1 MAKAN
6 SQFEELARDAAANV
20 QAAREA
26 GQQLTFLPD
35 EPVEGET
42 ARKARG
48 KGKVVSQLRE
58 YLAVKGYRM
67 PEDVLVEMAGMASTE
82 DVFVTAMANTER
94 LLIWAQSGARTVAQH
109 VNKDG
114 KLVETE
120 LDTSATMAQRM
131 DAFKFIYT
139 AQIRASEALLPY
151 GLGKVTPDVVQPTTV
166 QIVMPAP
173 TADRAAVARDITPRL
188 AGRMVPAD
196 VAWQMQ
202 QNQRLSDPVLSQSD
216 AGSRTE

>member
-1 MAKAN
+1 MAQPN

-35 EPVEGET
+35 EPVAGEA

-48 KGKVVSQLRE
+48 KGKVVSQLRDH
-58 YLAVKGYRM
+58 LAAKGFRM
-67 PEDVLVEMAGMASTE
+67 PEDVLVEMAGMASGQ
-82 DVFVTAMANTER
+82 DAFMTA
-94 LLIWAQSGARTVAQH
+94 IARTEQLMVWLTASQPEFI
-109 VNKDG
+109 KPDG
-114 KLVETE
+114 SRRAPPPPSITMQLETF
-120 LDTSATMAQRM
+120 R
-131 DAFKFIYT
+131 FIFT
-139 AQIRASEALLPY
+139 AQIRAAEAVLPY

-202 QNQRLSDPVLSQSD
+202 QNQGLSDLVSVQSD
-216 AGSRTE
+216 AESRTE